1 MVRTQSY
8 TVTIGEVPPTPWK
21 NLAIAAVG
29 IGVVVAVVVLAG
41 GVDGKSSY

>member
-1 MVRTQSY
+1 MARTQSY
-8 TVTIGEVPPTPWK
+8 TITIGEVPPPTPWK

-41 GVDGKSSY
+41 TE